1 VTSER
6 PGIAGTSPTPRRVPG
21 RRAARA
27 GTSGDRWL
35 LAWAIFTAILLL
47 LPPALVPA
55 FGSANESGLDKAG
68 HVFLFLVLAA
78 LAVGPARARTRHPL
92 LAATLGGLVF
102 GAVLELLQGA
112 LGWRS
117 AELAD
122 LMADGIGSALGVAA
136 ASLPWGRP

>member
-1 VTSER
+1 VRSEWSER
-6 PGIAGTSPTPRRVPG
+6 PVAGPSPIPRRVPG
-21 RRAARA
+21 AR
-27 GTSGDRWL
+27 GDRWL

-47 LPPALVPA
+47 LPPVFVPELE
-55 FGSANESGLDKAG
+55 SANGLELDKAG
-68 HVFLFLVLAA
+68 HVFLFLVLGA

-92 LAATLGGLVF
+92 LAVVLGGLAF

-122 LMADGIGSALGVAA
+122 LLADGIGLAVGVAA
-136 ASLPWGRP
+136 PLWWGRA